1 MIPLTYT
8 RADSVDAALTALS
21 VRGSDPHPVPAEAP
35 VRLIAGGTNLTDL
48 MKLQL
53 MRPGSLVDIN
63 RLPLDGI
70 SALPEGGLRLGALA
84 RNADTAYHPDVE
96 TRYPLLSAAILAG
109 ASPQI
114 RNMASNGG
122 NLLQRTRCLYF
133 YDHATPCNKRAPG
146 TGCSAIG
153 GLTTYNAILGASVQ
167 CIATHPSDMC
177 VALAALDAVV
187 HVRGPNGER
196 DIPFAQFHRL
206 PGEHPELDSTLA
218 RDELIVHID
227 LPDAQRFVAHSAYL
241 KIRERLSYAFA
252 LVSVAAALDLAEDGS
267 IREVRVALGG
277 VAHKPGAIPTPKRS
291 WRANRPRPRASAAW
305 PMPCCRVRNR
315 KATTP
320 SSYRWHAARS
330 CVPWTSPARAPS
342 TTAGE
347 PARWRKRH
355 ERTQHRSTRQRPDP
369 AGCRQRHRLS
379 PHRHRRHPHRRTR
392 QGHRPGTLCRR
403 MAGGGSGLW
412 CGGQQQHRQGR
423 DRRFPS

>member
-1 MIPLTYT
+1 MIPLSYT
-8 RADSVDAALTALS
+8 RPDSVDATLTALAI
-21 VRGSDPHPVPAEAP
+21 RGNDPHPLPVEAP

-53 MRPGSLVDIN
+53 MRPSRLVDIN
-63 RLPLDGI
+63 RLPLDSI
-70 SALPEGGLRLGALA
+70 TTQPDGGLRLGALA

-153 GLTTYNAILGASVQ
+153 GLTTYNAILGASAQ

-187 HVRGPNGER
+187 HVQGPDGER
-196 DIPFAQFHRL
+196 DIAFAQFHRL
-206 PGEHPELDSTLA
+206 PGEHPERDSTLA
-218 RDELIVHID
+218 PDELIVHID

-252 LVSVAAALDLAEDGS
+252 LVSVAAALDLADDGS

-277 VAHKPGAIPTPKRS
+277 VAHKPWRNPHAEAQLVGKPATADSFGILADALLQGAQPQGKNAFKIPLARRS
-291 WRANRPRPRASAAW
+291 IVRALSVAREGTIDNRGHTSALEQ
-305 PMPCCRVRNR
+305 
-315 KATTP
+315 
-320 SSYRWHAARS
+320 
-330 CVPWTSPARAPS
+330 AP
-342 TTAGE
+342 
-347 PARWRKRH
+347 
-355 ERTQHRSTRQRPDP
+355 
-369 AGCRQRHRLS
+369 
-379 PHRHRRHPHRRTR
+379 
-392 QGHRPGTLCRR
+392 
-403 MAGGGSGLW
+403 
-412 CGGQQQHRQGR
+412 
-423 DRRFPS
+423 